1 MTKRALVLSGGGS
14 RGAYQVGAIQA
25 LLEAGRTWDTVHG
38 ISVGALNASWIAMH
52 SPIEQPHSVN
62 GLLDIWNNIHTSD
75 DIYISWNPVK
85 PINYLYSMWKGSLH
99 SGQPLKNIVDKFLI
113 REKMI
118 SSGVKLTVGC
128 VNLNTTEYTVIHGD
142 NPAIKDFIL
151 ASSHLPLVFEPI
163 DLYGEKWVDGGIRH
177 QIPIYEALKE
187 RPDEIDVILT
197 SPIAIRD
204 RMLPATNLTS
214 APRVA
219 LRASEIMSDQIYL
232 MDCYTVLRAAKT
244 LENVKINVFIPSVS
258 PNQNSMDFNKEKIQ
272 AGIKLGYEETIM
284 KLLQKGEFDDGG
296 LDLP

>member
-1 MTKRALVLSGGGS
+1 MVKRALVLSGGGS

-25 LLEAGRTWDTVHG
+25 LLEAGRTWDTIHG

-52 SPIEQPHSVN
+52 STIEQPHCGK
-62 GLLDIWNNIHTSD
+62 GLLDIWNNIKTSD
-75 DIYISWNPVK
+75 DIFTRWNPIK

-99 SGQPLKNIVDKFLI
+99 SGQPLKNIVDKFLD
-113 REKMI
+113 RERI
-118 SSGVKLTVGC
+118 VSSGVKLTVGC
-128 VNLNTTEYTVIHGD
+128 VNLNTSEYTVIDGE
-142 NPAIKDFIL
+142 NIAIKEFIL

-187 RPDEIDVILT
+187 RPDEIDIVLT

-204 RMLPATNLTS
+204 RVLPATNLTS

-232 MDCYTVLRAAKT
+232 MDCYTVLRAART

-258 PNQNSMDFNKEKIQ
+258 PNQNSMDFDKEKIQ
-272 AGIKLGYEETIM
+272 AGIRLGYEETLA
-284 KLLQKGEFDDGG
+284 KLMQKGDFDDGG
-296 LDLP
+296 LDF

>member
-1 MTKRALVLSGGGS
+1 MVKRALVLSGGGS

-25 LLEAGRTWDTVHG
+25 LLEAGRTWNTVHG

-52 SPIEQPHSVN
+52 SPMEQPHSIN
-62 GLLDIWNNIHTSD
+62 GLLDIWNNINTSD
-75 DIYISWNPVK
+75 DIYTRWNPIK

-99 SGQPLKNIVDKFLI
+99 SGQPLKNIVDKFLDAGKI
-113 REKMI
+113 A

-128 VNLNTTEYTVIHGD
+128 VNLNNSEYTVIDGE
-142 NPAIKDFIL
+142 NAAIKEFIL
-151 ASSHLPLVFEPI
+151 ASSHLPLVFEPME
-163 DLYGEKWVDGGIRH
+163 LYGEKWVDGGIRH

-204 RMLPATNLTS
+204 RVLPATNLTS

-219 LRASEIMSDQIYL
+219 LRASEIMSDQVYL

-258 PNQNSMDFNKEKIQ
+258 PNQNSMDFDKEKIQ
-272 AGIKLGYEETIM
+272 AGIKLGYDETIM
-284 KLLQKGEFDDGG
+284 KLIQKGDFDDGG
-296 LDLP
+296 LDF

>member
-1 MTKRALVLSGGGS
+1 MVKRALVLSGGGS

-25 LLEAGRTWDTVHG
+25 LLEAGRTWNTVHG

-52 SPIEQPHSVN
+52 SPMEQPHSIN
-62 GLLDIWNNIHTSD
+62 GLLDIWNNINTSD
-75 DIYISWNPVK
+75 DIYTRWNPVK

-99 SGQPLKNIVDKFLI
+99 SGQPLKNIVDKFLDASKI
-113 REKMI
+113 V

-128 VNLNTTEYTVIHGD
+128 VNLNNSEYTVIDGE
-142 NPAIKDFIL
+142 NPAIKEFIL

-187 RPDEIDVILT
+187 RPDEIDVVLT

-204 RMLPATNLTS
+204 RVLPATNLTS

-219 LRASEIMSDQIYL
+219 LRASEIMSDQVYL

-258 PNQNSMDFNKEKIQ
+258 PNQNSMDFDKEKIQ
-272 AGIKLGYEETIM
+272 AGIKLGYDETIM
-284 KLLQKGEFDDGG
+284 KLIQKGDFDDGG
-296 LDLP
+296 LDF

>member
-25 LLEAGRTWDTVHG
+25 LLEAGRKWDTVHG

-52 SPIEQPHSVN
+52 SPIEQPHSIN
-62 GLLDIWNNIHTSD
+62 GLLEIWNNINTSD
-75 DIYISWNPVK
+75 DIYTRWNPVK

-99 SGQPLKNIVDKFLI
+99 SGQPLKNLVDKFLDKQKI
-113 REKMI
+113 V

-128 VNLNTTEYTVIHGD
+128 VNLNTTEYTVIEGD
-142 NPAIKDFIL
+142 NPAIKEFIL
-151 ASSHLPLVFEPI
+151 ASSHLPLVFEPME
-163 DLYGEKWVDGGIRH
+163 LYGEKWVDGGIRH

-197 SPIAIRD
+197 SPIAIKD

-232 MDCYTVLRAAKT
+232 MDCYTALRAAKT
-244 LENVKINVFIPSVS
+244 LENVKINMFIPSVS

-272 AGIKLGYEETIM
+272 AGIKLGYDETIM
-284 KLLQKGEFDDGG
+284 KLIQKGDFDDGG
-296 LDLP
+296 FDF

>member
-1 MTKRALVLSGGGS
+1 MVKRALVLSGGGS

-25 LLEAGRTWDTVHG
+25 LLEAGRKWDTVHG

-52 SPIEQPHSVN
+52 SPIEQPHSIN
-62 GLLDIWNNIHTSD
+62 GLLEIWNNINTSD
-75 DIYISWNPVK
+75 DIYTRWNPVK

-99 SGQPLKNIVDKFLI
+99 SGQPLKNLVDKFLDKQKI
-113 REKMI
+113 V

-128 VNLNTTEYTVIHGD
+128 VNLNTTEYTVIEGD
-142 NPAIKDFIL
+142 NPAIKEFIL
-151 ASSHLPLVFEPI
+151 ASSHLPLVFEPME
-163 DLYGEKWVDGGIRH
+163 LYGEKWVDGGIRH

-197 SPIAIRD
+197 SPIAIKD

-232 MDCYTVLRAAKT
+232 MDCYTALRAAKT
-244 LENVKINVFIPSVS
+244 LENVKINMFIPSVS

-272 AGIKLGYEETIM
+272 AGIKLGYDETIM
-284 KLLQKGEFDDGG
+284 KLIQKGDFDDGG
-296 LDLP
+296 FDF

>member
-1 MTKRALVLSGGGS
+1 MVKRALVLSGGGS

-52 SPIEQPHSVN
+52 SPLEQPQCVK
-62 GLLDIWNNIHTSD
+62 GLLNIWNNIKTSD
-75 DIYISWNPVK
+75 DIFTRWNRIK
-85 PINYLYSMWKGSLH
+85 PINYLFSMWKGSLH
-99 SGQPLKNIVDKFLI
+99 SGQPLKRLVDTFLDRSKI
-113 REKMI
+113 A
-118 SSGVKLTVGC
+118 SSGVKLTIGC
-128 VNLNTTEYTVIHGD
+128 VNLNTSEYTVIDGQNH
-142 NPAIKDFIL
+142 AIKEFIL

-163 DLYGEKWVDGGIRH
+163 YLNGEKWVDGGIRH

-219 LRASEIMSDQIYL
+219 LRASEIMSDQVYL
-232 MDCYTVLRAAKT
+232 MDCYTVLRAART
-244 LENVKINVFIPSVS
+244 LENVKINVFIPSIS

-272 AGIKLGYEETIM
+272 AGIKLGYEETLA
-284 KLLQKGEFDDGG
+284 KLMQKGDFDHGG
-296 LDLP
+296 LDF

>member
-25 LLEAGRTWDTVHG
+25 LLEAGRKWDTVHG

-52 SPIEQPHSVN
+52 SPMEQPHSIN
-62 GLLDIWNNIHTSD
+62 GLLKIWNNINTSD
-75 DIYISWNPVK
+75 DIYTRWNPVK

-99 SGQPLKNIVDKFLI
+99 SGEPLKNLVDKFLDKQKI
-113 REKMI
+113 V

-128 VNLNTTEYTVIHGD
+128 VNLNTTEYTVIEGD
-142 NPAIKDFIL
+142 NPAIKEFIL
-151 ASSHLPLVFEPI
+151 ASSHLPLVFEPME
-163 DLYGEKWVDGGIRH
+163 LYGEKWVDGGIRH
-177 QIPIYEALKE
+177 QIPILEALKE

-232 MDCYTVLRAAKT
+232 MDCYTALRAART
-244 LENVKINVFIPSVS
+244 LQNVKINMFIPSVS

-272 AGIKLGYEETIM
+272 AGIKLGYDETIM
-284 KLLQKGEFDDGG
+284 KLIQKGDFDDGG
-296 LDLP
+296 FDF

>member
-1 MTKRALVLSGGGS
+1 MVKRALILSGGGS
-14 RGAYQVGAIQA
+14 RGAYQVGAIKA

-52 SPIEQPHSVN
+52 SPIDQPHSIN
-62 GLLDIWNNIHTSD
+62 GLLDIWNNINTSD
-75 DIYISWNPVK
+75 DIYKRWNFIK
-85 PINYLYSMWKGSLH
+85 PLNYLYSMWKGSLH
-99 SGQPLKNIVDKFLI
+99 SGQPLKRLVDTFLD
-113 REKMI
+113 RSKMA

-128 VNLNTTEYTVIHGD
+128 VNLNNSEYTVIDGG
-142 NPAIKDFIL
+142 NAAIKEFIL

-163 DLYGEKWVDGGIRH
+163 ELYGEKWVDGGIRH

-219 LRASEIMSDQIYL
+219 LRASEVMSDQVYL

-258 PNQNSMDFNKEKIQ
+258 PNQNSMDFDKEKIQ
-272 AGIKLGYEETIM
+272 AGIKLGYDETIM
-284 KLLQKGEFDDGG
+284 KLIQKGDFDDGG
-296 LDLP
+296 FDF

>member
-25 LLEAGRTWDTVHG
+25 LLEAGRKWDTVHG

-52 SPIEQPHSVN
+52 SPIEQPHSIN
-62 GLLDIWNNIHTSD
+62 GLLEIWNNINTSD
-75 DIYISWNPVK
+75 DIYTRWNPVK

-99 SGQPLKNIVDKFLI
+99 SGQPLKNLVDKFLDKQKI
-113 REKMI
+113 V

-128 VNLNTTEYTVIHGD
+128 VNLNTTEYTVIEGD
-142 NPAIKDFIL
+142 NPAIKEFIL
-151 ASSHLPLVFEPI
+151 ASSHLPLVFEPME
-163 DLYGEKWVDGGIRH
+163 LYGEKWVDGGIRH

-197 SPIAIRD
+197 SPIAIKD

-232 MDCYTVLRAAKT
+232 MDCYTALRAART
-244 LENVKINVFIPSVS
+244 LQNVKINMFIPSVS

-272 AGIKLGYEETIM
+272 AGIKLGYDETIM
-284 KLLQKGEFDDGG
+284 KLIQKGDFDDGG
-296 LDLP
+296 FDF

>member
-1 MTKRALVLSGGGS
+1 MVKRALVLSGGGS

-25 LLEAGRTWDTVHG
+25 LLEAGRTWNTVHG

-52 SPIEQPHSVN
+52 SPMEQPHSIN
-62 GLLDIWNNIHTSD
+62 GLLDIWNNINTSD
-75 DIYISWNPVK
+75 DIYTRWNPVK

-99 SGQPLKNIVDKFLI
+99 SGQPLKNLVDKFLDAGKI
-113 REKMI
+113 V

-128 VNLNTTEYTVIHGD
+128 VNLNNSEYTVIDGE
-142 NPAIKDFIL
+142 NPAIKEFIL

-187 RPDEIDVILT
+187 RPDEIDVVLT

-204 RMLPATNLTS
+204 RVLPATNLTS

-219 LRASEIMSDQIYL
+219 LRASEIMSDQVYL

-258 PNQNSMDFNKEKIQ
+258 PNQNSMDFDKEKIQ
-272 AGIKLGYEETIM
+272 AGIKLGYDETIM
-284 KLLQKGEFDDGG
+284 KLIQKGDFDDGG
-296 LDLP
+296 FDF